1 MHVHAACAIERTC
14 GAIDVTS
21 SNDRSVLPQWLS
33 VDPERPDP
41 ESLRRAVE
49 ALAAGEVVAF
59 PTDTLYGL
67 AVDPRRS
74 DAARRLFALK
84 RRPAG
89 QAAPLI
95 AADSAQIDLVAKRVP
110 LFARRV
116 IERWW
121 PGPLSIVL
129 DASPAL
135 DPLLLA
141 EDGSVAIRVPAHP
154 LARRLAA
161 EFEHP
166 ITATSANHSG
176 EPPTADAA
184 AVAASLGPELAVL
197 VDGGPARGGAPSTI
211 VDVRGEAPVLL
222 REGAVAWDCVLQSLA

>member
-1 MHVHAACAIERTC
+1 M
-14 GAIDVTS
+14 TS
-21 SNDRSVLPQWLS
+21 WHDRSAPPRWLRL
-33 VDPERPDP
+33 DPERPDG
-41 ESLRRAVE
+41 ETLRAAVD

-67 AVDPRRS
+67 AVDPRRP

-95 AADSAQIDLVAKRVP
+95 AADAGQIERVARKVNR
-110 LFARRV
+110 LARRLA
-116 IERWW
+116 ERWW
-121 PGPLSIVL
+121 PGPVSIVL

-135 DPLLLA
+135 DPLLLTEA
-141 EDGSVAIRVPAHP
+141 GTVAVRVPAHP

-161 EFEHP
+161 DFQHP
-166 ITATSANHSG
+166 ITATSANRSG
-176 EPPTADAA
+176 SPPAADAA
-184 AVAASLGPELAVL
+184 AVAAGLGSGLDVL

-211 VDVRGEAPVLL
+211 VDARGDAPALV
-222 REGAVAWDCVLQSLA
+222 REGAVGWERVLQSLA